1 MNIFN
6 FEMRSITGQMF
17 IWLIVLT
24 ILLGVF
30 MAFFPALQDESMEVI
45 VKSGINSMPESI
57 RQFIFPF
64 SENNLNDI
72 VKYSANI
79 IKFLNFFIAIFAM
92 LMGLNTLAKE
102 QSEGT
107 IDYLYSLPNSRVDI
121 VTMKLIAN
129 TIVLFLF
136 NLLMAGITVGI
147 IVLIEKNI
155 NINSVVITISQ
166 VYLYSFIISLVFMSI
181 GMFISSFLKTT
192 SANNTVAT
200 LFVIITVI
208 VGLLRYFSSINVPN
222 VLYMLSPI
230 YVLSPF
236 NVVSENIPMTSL
248 IIYLGVFIA
257 SSALSYVIYLN
268 KDFR

>member
-136 NLLMAGITVGI
+136 N
-147 IVLIEKNI
+147 
-155 NINSVVITISQ
+155 
-166 VYLYSFIISLVFMSI
+166 
-181 GMFISSFLKTT
+181 
-192 SANNTVAT
+192 
-200 LFVIITVI
+200 
-208 VGLLRYFSSINVPN
+208 
-222 VLYMLSPI
+222 
-230 YVLSPF
+230 
-236 NVVSENIPMTSL
+236 
-248 IIYLGVFIA
+248 
-257 SSALSYVIYLN
+257 
-268 KDFR
+268 